1 MIGGF
6 GGPGVAFA
14 VLAAFVWGGYLFV
27 IKSSFDGYP
36 ASVLVAGINAAAF
49 CWYLPVA
56 ALAGPSNAPLLP
68 GSPGATALLFML
80 AVVVVTALA
89 TGTMFR
95 ALAVGDVSYVAPV
108 SKIVPVFVLPLEVV
122 LLDEHLSTVQ
132 VAGVVTATFAVY
144 LMNYRGGG
152 LLVPL
157 RKAATYRP
165 AQFALLSAALFG
177 IVDVSRR
184 VALQEFT
191 IPPRVWVLGLF
202 GGMALLATPVAIR
215 AWSGGTRRD
224 LPKFVGTA
232 LFAVAGEH
240 LTALAFDIAP
250 ASIAS
255 PIINTQ
261 AVVAVL
267 LGGVVLH
274 EERLRFRLG
283 AAAIAVVG
291 VALIAA

>member
-27 IKSSFDGYP
+27 IKSYFAGYP
-36 ASVLVAGINAAAF
+36 ASVILVGINVAAF

-56 ALAGPSNAPLLP
+56 VLTTPSNAPLLP
-68 GSPGATALLFML
+68 GSLETTAWLFML
-80 AVVVVTALA
+80 GVIGVTALA
-89 TGTMFR
+89 TGSMFR

-108 SKIVPVFVLPLEVV
+108 SKIVPVFVLPLEIV

-132 VAGVVTATFAVY
+132 IAGVVIATFAVY

-157 RKAATYRP
+157 RKTVTYRP
-165 AQFALLSAALFG
+165 AQFALLSAMLFG

-184 VALQEFT
+184 VILQEFT

-202 GGMALLATPVAIR
+202 GGMALLAAPVAIR
-215 AWSGGTRRD
+215 SWPEGTRRD
-224 LPKFVGTA
+224 APKFVATA
-232 LFAVAGEH
+232 LFAVVGEH
-240 LTALAFDIAP
+240 LTALAFDVAP

-261 AVVAVL
+261 AIVAVL

-274 EERLRFRLG
+274 EERLRSRLG
-283 AAAIAVVG
+283 AAVIAVTG

>member
-1 MIGGF
+1 MIGGL

-14 VLAAFVWGGYLFV
+14 VLAAVVWGGYLFV
-27 IKSSFDGYP
+27 IKSSFGDYP
-36 ASVLVAGINAAAF
+36 ASVFVAVINVAAF

-56 ALAGPSNAPLLP
+56 LLSGPSDAPLVPAL
-68 GSPGATALLFML
+68 GTTAWLFML
-80 AVVVVTALA
+80 GVVGVSALA
-89 TGTMFR
+89 TAALFR

-108 SKIVPVFVLPLEVV
+108 SKIVPVFVLPLEIV

-132 VAGVVTATFAVY
+132 IAGVVTATVAVY

-157 RKAATYRP
+157 RKAVTYRP
-165 AQFALLSAALFG
+165 AQFALLSALLFG

-184 VALQEFT
+184 VILQEFT

-224 LPKFVGTA
+224 LPKFVATA
-232 LFAVAGEH
+232 LFAVVGEH
-240 LTALAFDIAP
+240 FTALAFDIAP

-274 EERLRFRLG
+274 EERLRARLG